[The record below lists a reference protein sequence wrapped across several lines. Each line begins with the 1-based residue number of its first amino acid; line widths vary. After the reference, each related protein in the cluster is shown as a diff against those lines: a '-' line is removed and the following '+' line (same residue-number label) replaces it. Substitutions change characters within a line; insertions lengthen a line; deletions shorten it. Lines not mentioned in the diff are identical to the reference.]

1 MSLTRTTEQ
10 PFECLDWITCGKMHL
25 ACTRI
30 SFWMHPLLVLS
41 MTHPVRF
48 SHNIIVVV
56 IVIIIIAITVVV
68 IKIIVVFIITIGII
82 ICEHFLFAS
91 VIT

>member
-30 SFWMHPLLVLS
+30 SFWMHLLLVLS
-41 MTHPVRF
+41 MTQPVRF

-56 IVIIIIAITVVV
+56 IVIIITITVVV
-68 IKIIVVFIITIGII
+68 IKIIVVFIITFGII

-91 VIT
+91 VIS

>member
-1 MSLTRTTEQ
+1 
-10 PFECLDWITCGKMHL
+10 MHL

-30 SFWMHPLLVLS
+30 SFWMHLLLVLS

-56 IVIIIIAITVVV
+56 IVIIITITVVV

-82 ICEHFLFAS
+82 ICKLFLFAS
-91 VIT
+91 VKT

>member
-1 MSLTRTTEQ
+1 MSLTRTTER
-10 PFECLDWITCGKMHL
+10 PFRCLDWITCGKMHL

-30 SFWMHPLLVLS
+30 SFWMHLLLVLS

-56 IVIIIIAITVVV
+56 IVIIITITVVV

-82 ICEHFLFAS
+82 ICKLFLFAS
-91 VIT
+91 VKT